1 MAKWQVSM
9 LIIGSVK
16 YQFEFENE
24 MKMNAHIPFSIF
36 SENQNDDSYTDPSS
50 VQFVR
55 CDREL

>member
-1 MAKWQVSM
+1 M